1 MPSHYPFIDTIC
13 QVKKKIPKKICKA
26 IPIEK
31 CIKIP
36 RQIISEVP
44 KTVGKKLCTST
55 KPSSYHEPSYH
66 APAPSYHAPE
76 PSYHAPAPSYHAPA
90 PSYHAPAPS
99 YHPKPSYGY
108 GKVDDVEDISH
119 VQEESEDTGNLDLS
133 FGAPQTPYSSR
144 QPSYSEVQFQ
154 YGTTVQSTESPYA
167 AVPVTSAPQY
177 GLTPDYSPPNPYA
190 PLQGDKTSNG
200 IAGIAPSD
208 QAIADHWDLG
218 PGR

>member
-1 MPSHYPFIDTIC
+1 M
-13 QVKKKIPKKICKA
+13 KKKIPKKICKA

-44 KTVGKKLCTST
+44 KTVGKKLCRST
-55 KPSSYHEPSYH
+55 KPSSYHE
-66 APAPSYHAPE
+66 PSYHAPE
-76 PSYHAPAPSYHAPA
+76 PSYHAPAPSYHAPS
-90 PSYHAPAPS
+90 PSYHA
-99 YHPKPSYGY
+99 PKPSYGY
-108 GKVDDVEDISH
+108 GKVDDVEGITH
-119 VQEESEDTGNLDLS
+119 NVQEESEDTGNLDLS
-133 FGAPQTPYSSR
+133 FGAPEAQYSSR

-154 YGTTVQSTESPYA
+154 YGTTVQSTESPYV
-167 AVPVTSAPQY
+167 AVVPPTSGPQY

-190 PLQGDKTSNG
+190 PLRDKTNNG

>member
-1 MPSHYPFIDTIC
+1 M
-13 QVKKKIPKKICKA
+13 KKKIPKKICKA

-66 APAPSYHAPE
+66 APAPSYHAP
-76 PSYHAPAPSYHAPA
+76 APSYHA
-90 PSYHAPAPS
+90 
-99 YHPKPSYGY
+99 PKPSYGY
-108 GKVDDVEDISH
+108 GKVDDVEDITH

-133 FGAPQTPYSSR
+133 FGAPESQYSSR

-154 YGTTVQSTESPYA
+154 FGTTTVKKSTESPYLA
-167 AVPVTSAPQY
+167 TSGPPQY
-177 GLTPDYSPPNPYA
+177 GLTPDYSPPDPYA
-190 PLQGDKTSNG
+190 PLRDKTNNG

>member
-1 MPSHYPFIDTIC
+1 MPSHYPIIDTIC

-76 PSYHAPAPSYHAPA
+76 PIYHAPAPSYHAPA

-133 FGAPQTPYSSR
+133 FGAPETPYSSR
-144 QPSYSEVQFQ
+144 QPSYSEVHFQ

-190 PLQGDKTSNG
+190 PLQGDKTSDG

>member
-1 MPSHYPFIDTIC
+1 M
-13 QVKKKIPKKICKA
+13 KKKIPKKICKA

-99 YHPKPSYGY
+99 YHAPAPSYHAPKPSYGY
-108 GKVDDVEDISH
+108 GKVDDVEDITH

-133 FGAPQTPYSSR
+133 FGAPESQYSSR

-154 YGTTVQSTESPYA
+154 FGTTTVKKSTESPYLA
-167 AVPVTSAPQY
+167 TSGPPQY
-177 GLTPDYSPPNPYA
+177 GLTPDYSPPDPYA
-190 PLQGDKTSNG
+190 PLRDKTNNG